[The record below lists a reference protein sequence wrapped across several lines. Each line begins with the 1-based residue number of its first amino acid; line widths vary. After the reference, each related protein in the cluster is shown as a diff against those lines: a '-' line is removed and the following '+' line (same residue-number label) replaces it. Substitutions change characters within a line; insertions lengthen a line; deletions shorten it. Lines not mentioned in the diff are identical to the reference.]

1 VEVVRASQSYET
13 GTEGE
18 IVVSHLQNQR
28 SAIQML
34 HTRIDVVSTYVEAV
48 LKGEAPNDYATLR
61 SIQAMVAG
69 LPANEHKTFREE
81 FDQVCTRCPIWRPN
95 SNEIGLHRNMPTCNL
110 LHSCRLLLSPRMSST
125 MYARLHL
132 REIYGLTPCPV
143 ARRQIR
149 RYDRTQR
156 R

>member
-1 VEVVRASQSYET
+1 MALGVEAVGVSQSHET
-13 GTEGE
+13 STKGK

-34 HTRIDVVSTYVEAV
+34 HTRIEVVSTYVAAV

-81 FDQVCTRCPIWRPN
+81 FDQVCPRCPLGHRDA
-95 SNEIGLHRNMPTCNL
+95 NEIGWHRNTPTCNS
-110 LHSCRLLLSPRMSST
+110 LHSYRLLLSLRMSST
-125 MYARLHL
+125 MYVRPHL
-132 REIYGLTPCPV
+132 SESYGLTPLPCSSSISMPL
-143 ARRQIR
+143 
-149 RYDRTQR
+149 
-156 R
+156 

>member
-1 VEVVRASQSYET
+1 VVLVVEAVRVSQPYET
-13 GTEGE
+13 STEGK

-34 HTRIDVVSTYVEAV
+34 HTRIEVVSTYVAAV

-81 FDQVCTRCPIWRPN
+81 FDQVCTWCPLGRRDA
-95 SNEIGLHRNMPTCNL
+95 NEIGLHRNMPTCNL

-125 MYARLHL
+125 MYVRRHPPD
-132 REIYGLTPCPV
+132 IYGLTPLAP
-143 ARRQIR
+143 
-149 RYDRTQR
+149 
-156 R
+156 

>member
-1 VEVVRASQSYET
+1 VKQNVLQWTGPPRVALVVGAVRVSQSYEAS
-13 GTEGE
+13 TEGK

-34 HTRIDVVSTYVEAV
+34 HTRIEVVSTYVAAV

-81 FDQVCTRCPIWRPN
+81 FDQVCTRCPLGR
-95 SNEIGLHRNMPTCNL
+95 
-110 LHSCRLLLSPRMSST
+110 
-125 MYARLHL
+125 
-132 REIYGLTPCPV
+132 
-143 ARRQIR
+143 
-149 RYDRTQR
+149 
-156 R
+156 